1 MATLPKISRAK
12 GVEICADFLYSGQSR
27 KEILQHITENY
38 KASEK
43 TVDNWLKEARVIVA
57 ERVAAADVVR
67 AKVDKEEVEASAKR
81 LNLTRERVLE
91 EYAKIAFFD
100 VRTIFTVDGGMKP
113 IQDISDEAAGAIA
126 GIEVFEEKTT
136 VKEDGKDV
144 DTIVQGTN
152 RKIKITEKTKALD
165 SICKVLGYNA
175 PEKQDVDIKSNGQT
189 IHTTFTIRNASDRE
203 AGKDH

>member
-12 GVEICADFLYSGQSR
+12 GVEICADLLYSGQSR

-57 ERVAAADVVR
+57 ERVGV
-67 AKVDKEEVEASAKR
+67 AKQAQDTQDKATAEASANR
-81 LNLTRERVLE
+81 LNLTREAMLERLGEIIHGVKKEKPIRVTDGGELE
-91 EYAKIAFFD
+91 ED
-100 VRTIFTVDGGMKP
+100 
-113 IQDISDEAAGAIA
+113 DEAQEEIVITKASDVIRA
-126 GIEVFEEKTT
+126 IEVVNKM
-136 VKEDGKDV
+136 
-144 DTIVQGTN
+144 Q
-152 RKIKITEKTKALD
+152 
-165 SICKVLGYNA
+165 GYNA
-175 PEKQDVDIKSNGQT
+175 PEKAEIDHTTNGQT